1 MSRSERLTAALN
13 ALKSES
19 MPLVVDAVVRANASD
34 LEGNDGAKARAI
46 LAAISQPF
54 IDALCVVMY
63 AGRDEFNDE
72 HPYDEFEVDTQF
84 REWWDFLLMEGERF
98 AREQMAGKVPLGR
111 YLRRG
116 AYMFRIDEL

>member
-46 LAAISQPF
+46 LAAIGEPF
-54 IDALCVVMY
+54 VDALCVVMY
-63 AGRDEFNDE
+63 AGRDEFVDE

-84 REWWDFLLMEGERF
+84 SEWWDYLGMEEEHF
-98 AREQMAGKVPLGR
+98 AREQMAEKAPLGR

-116 AYMFRIDEL
+116 AYMFGVTP